1 MTETPVIA
9 VDTASSVPPYEQ
21 LVDQLTRLIAGGHL
35 VPGQKLP
42 TIRQLAADL
51 SLAAGTVARAYDE
64 LEHAGLVRSRRPQG
78 TFVSAKAVEKSR
90 RKALLTGLADRF
102 AQQAQQLGADHDE
115 ALSALRIAFGKPR

>member
-1 MTETPVIA
+1 MTSSPIIA
-9 VDTASSVPPYEQ
+9 VDAASSVPPYEQ

-35 VPGQKLP
+35 TAGQKLP

-64 LEHAGLVRSRRPQG
+64 LERAGLVRSRRPQG
-78 TFVSAKAVEKSR
+78 TFVTATAAEKSG

-102 AQQAQQLGADHDE
+102 AQQARQLGVDPDE
-115 ALSALRIAFGKPR
+115 AVTALRVAFDKG